1 MKENTMNKT
10 APKVTKTKATDPVA
24 AAAKEPTV
32 KLVLTAQ
39 QFNTI
44 MAGLGELPHKAVGQL
59 ISDLVEQVRPQ
70 VSAKQSPDPVAPAN
84 D

>member
-1 MKENTMNKT
+1 MKT
-10 APKVTKTKATDPVA
+10 APKLTKAKTTDPVA
-24 AAAKEPTV
+24 AAAKDPTV

-39 QFNTI
+39 QFNVI

-70 VSAKQSPDPVAPAN
+70 VSTKQPVAPAAPAN